1 MSEAGHAAPI
11 DYGRMHGIIENRLCQ
26 IGNMLA
32 CANSRLWNRRCRIIN
47 RFIVGLR
54 FLHWADQSRRGIVDF
69 GAGIGTLSALIQTRC
84 GMTPICVEP
93 DPTLRRI
100 LAARD
105 LPAVADLD
113 DVTAAFD
120 IVFSSNVLEHIADD
134 RACLARLHDKLP
146 AGGGL
151 FLFVPAFQVLWTQL
165 DVDVGHYRRYT
176 RRELIGKVTAAGF
189 VIQRCRYADCSG
201 FFCGA
206 DLAVAGPW
214 RC

>member
-1 MSEAGHAAPI
+1 MRLSEAGHAAPI
-11 DYGRMHGIIENRLCQ
+11 DYGRMHGIIEKTVLVVSNREYAGLRELQ
-26 IGNMLA
+26 AVEQAMPNY
-32 CANSRLWNRRCRIIN
+32 N
-47 RFIVGLR
+47 RFIVGL

-84 GMTPICVEP
+84 GITPICVEP

-120 IVFSSNVLEHIADD
+120 IVFSSNVLEHIVDD

-189 VIQRCRYADCSG
+189 VIQRCRYADSLG
-201 FFCGA
+201 FLWC
-206 DLAVAGPW
+206 
-214 RC
+214 